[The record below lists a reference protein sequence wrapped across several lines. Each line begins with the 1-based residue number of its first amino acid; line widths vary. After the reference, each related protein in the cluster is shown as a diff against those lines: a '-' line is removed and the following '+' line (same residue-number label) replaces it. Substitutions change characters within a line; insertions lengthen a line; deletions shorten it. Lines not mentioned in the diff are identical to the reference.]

1 MSEQVNR
8 RMLTC
13 TADGYIYHIWG
24 DDRYLYFDKMGRDG
38 GDSED
43 TMLGSTRVVKSMVE
57 AVRCTRVRGETI
69 ILIVFEGETSHL
81 VVKGNVK
88 EETLIKIFGGV
99 PLKLSINL
107 YSNVLTDAYELRLL
121 SYCFIVA
128 IMRLLCNYMPE
139 IAFLAPVV
147 ELGWVV
153 LPFLWLIP
161 CASRM
166 LKGGLRDQF
175 PVGAGMLAT
184 AFCCIF
190 LWATS
195 VPGVNGWLGLIIP
208 SLVGAVI
215 IGAVYLM
222 ARRKMDWRALT
233 AVVLV
238 SLICFTPA
246 ASLCINGLTP
256 WKVQKTEATVVG
268 LDTERKYGNSYYH
281 MDLDV
286 DGATSRVR
294 IDSEEYAGLTEG
306 DSVEIVNATGLLG
319 IGYTE
324 VNCG

>member
-38 GDSED
+38 GDRED
-43 TMLGSTRVVKSMVE
+43 TMLGSTRVVKTMVD

-69 ILIVFEGETSHL
+69 ILIVFEGETSRL
-81 VVKGNVK
+81 VVKGSVK

-128 IMRLLCNYMPE
+128 IVRLLCNYMQE

-184 AFCCIF
+184 AFCCLF

-195 VPGVNGWLGLIIP
+195 VPGVNGWLSLIVP

-222 ARRKMDWRALT
+222 ARRKMDWRAVT

-246 ASLCINGLTP
+246 ASLCINGLAP

-268 LDTERKYGNSYYH
+268 LDAERKYGNSYYH
-281 MDLDV
+281 MNLDV
-286 DGATSRVR
+286 DGEASRVR